1 MQDYDERTYGER
13 IAEIYDQQTPPIE
26 RIAIDLLEK
35 LAQGGPVLELG
46 IGTGRI
52 ALPLQQRGLQVDGI
66 DASQA
71 MVAKLRQKL
80 GGQEIRIYE
89 GDFAKVEVE
98 GSYALI
104 FVVFNTLF
112 ALLSQEE
119 QITCFRNVAS
129 RLTPKGSFLVEAF
142 VPDLSRFDRRQRV
155 AAIGVEADRVRL
167 DVSQVNP
174 AAQVVTTQHVFLTAD
189 GVKLYPVKLRYS
201 WPAELDLMARM
212 AGLRLK
218 HRWADWQ
225 EQAFDDESQKHIS
238 VYELAS

>member
-201 WPAELDLMARM
+201 WPVELDLMARL
-212 AGLRLK
+212 AGLKLK

>member
-129 RLTPKGSFLVEAF
+129 RLTPEGSFLVEAF

-201 WPAELDLMARM
+201 WPVELDLMARL
-212 AGLRLK
+212 AGLKLK

-225 EQAFDDESQKHIS
+225 EQPFDDESQKHIS